1 MVFTF
6 NTTKNGI
13 YSDLCFFIICNF
25 YIKPIWNIYPND
37 IKNNSNISLLC
48 RNIYTTNIKLFFNPA
63 NTLKYILSKQLLEN
77 QLITVNIHK
86 ISNKN
91 NT

>member
-37 IKNNSNISLLC
+37 TKNNSIILLKY
-48 RNIYTTNIKLFFNPA
+48 RIIYESNVEIFFNPA
-63 NTLKYILSKQLLEN
+63 NTLKCYF
-77 QLITVNIHK
+77 
-86 ISNKN
+86 
-91 NT
+91 